1 MRRVLIAV
9 GGTGG
14 HLFPAQQLR
23 EQLPDAEV
31 HFAGHELKTSPF
43 FNRNIPFTEI
53 PSSNRN
59 PWTLFKGLLRSLR
72 LLLRFKPHVVVGFG
86 SFHSIPLLLAAV
98 VLRKKIVLFEANY
111 SLGKANKLFAP
122 FASKIAF
129 QFPFPHKKAV
139 YVPLLP
145 WKKIVSSSKY
155 FPDPERTTLLVFGG
169 SQGASF
175 INKTFCEAAKLL
187 QFPFR
192 VIHFT
197 GKEDPNIQ
205 YDVPSIVKPFES
217 DMASAYEVAD
227 LVVCRCGAGTVA
239 ELIRYQKPAILIPY
253 PFAYDHQKKNGELIQ
268 SGARILLQSE
278 TNAEKLAEEINLMKN
293 ELQSRKKA
301 LAQLKFPQ
309 TVELGEV
316 IRTCVPIS

>member
-1 MRRVLIAV
+1 MRRILIAV

-14 HLFPAQQLR
+14 HLFPAQQLK

-59 PWTLFKGLLRSLR
+59 PWTLFKGFLRSLR

-86 SFHSIPLLLAAV
+86 SFHSVPLLLAAV
-98 VLRKKIVLFEANY
+98 LLRKKMVLFEANY

-122 FASKIAF
+122 FASRIAF

-145 WKKIVSSSKY
+145 WKTIESTKKY
-155 FPDPERTTLLVFGG
+155 SPDPERITILVFGG
-169 SQGASF
+169 SQGAAF

-187 QFPFR
+187 KFPIR
-192 VIHFT
+192 VLHFT
-197 GKEDPNIQ
+197 GKEDPSIQ
-205 YDVPSIVKPFES
+205 YDVPSVVKPFES

-301 LAQLKFPQ
+301 LAELKFPQ